1 MKLVDTKKKLTIA
14 FSTVLGL
21 TFATFLLYDQRG
33 TIEQTEI
40 ISLTFTTIIALTIIY
55 FITKKANK

>member
-33 TIEQTEI
+33 TIGQTEI